1 MKAKIL
7 ARAGFIFWVALMDV
21 AGADDKAVAGASV
34 QITRLPSD
42 IARLRDEITALVGP
56 ASCSNLVN
64 CRIAALGV
72 NACGGAAEFIAY
84 SWRSTDQG
92 VLETK
97 IAEYN
102 FALEDAHELGA
113 VANACTAAQEPV
125 AACVNGRCVISG
137 GR

>member
-1 MKAKIL
+1 
-7 ARAGFIFWVALMDV
+7 MDV

-72 NACGGAAEFIAY
+72 DACGGAAEFIAY

-102 FALEDAHELGA
+102 FALEDAHKLGA
-113 VANACTAAQEPV
+113 VANACTTAQEPV

>member
-7 ARAGFIFWVALMDV
+7 ALASSIFWVALVDG

-34 QITRLPSD
+34 QIT
-42 IARLRDEITALVGP
+42 RLRDEITALVGP

-72 NACGGAAEFIAY
+72 DACGGAAEFIAY

-102 FALEDAHELGA
+102 FALEDAHKLGA
-113 VANACTAAQEPV
+113 VANACTAGQEPV

>member
-7 ARAGFIFWVALMDV
+7 ARAGFIFWVALIDGT
-21 AGADDKAVAGASV
+21 GADDKAVAGASV
-34 QITRLPSD
+34 QITRL
-42 IARLRDEITALVGP
+42 RDEITAPVGP
-56 ASCSNLVN
+56 AGCSNLVN

-102 FALEDAHELGA
+102 FALEHAHKLGT
-113 VANACTAAQEPV
+113 VANACTIGPEPV

>member
-1 MKAKIL
+1 MKARIL
-7 ARAGFIFWVALMDV
+7 ARAGFIFWVALIDG

-34 QITRLPSD
+34 QITRLRNE
-42 IARLRDEITALVGP
+42 ITRLRDEITALVGP

-102 FALEDAHELGA
+102 FALEDAHKLGA
-113 VANACTAAQEPV
+113 IANACTTGPEPV
-125 AACVNGRCVISG
+125 AACVNGRCAISS

>member
-7 ARAGFIFWVALMDV
+7 ARAGFIFWVALIDG

-34 QITRLPSD
+34 QIT
-42 IARLRDEITALVGP
+42 RLRDEITALVGP

-64 CRIAALGV
+64 CRIATLGV
-72 NACGGAAEFIAY
+72 NACGGAAGFIAY

-102 FALEDAHELGA
+102 FALEDAHKLGA
-113 VANACTAAQEPV
+113 VANACTTEQVPV
-125 AACVNGRCVISG
+125 AACINGRCVVSSG
-137 GR
+137 R

>member
-34 QITRLPSD
+34 QIMRLPNE
-42 IARLRDEITALVGP
+42 ITRLRDEITALVGP

-102 FALEDAHELGA
+102 FALEDGQKRGA
-113 VANACTAAQEPV
+113 SMSTCTTAPEPV
-125 AACVNGRCVISG
+125 AACVNGRCVIPA